1 LSVTAQR
8 PSRPTIFNKS
18 VIMHL
23 FPAQHMLSHPRSR
36 GVRIAMILAQ
46 RTTVHS
52 PKPAN
57 AAVKLPVRVN
67 RTTPAMTMSD
77 VNYAV
82 NCGRC
87 TWLQVYDTLLN
98 AGASHYTRRQ
108 FIDGK
113 LNIAQTAERM
123 IARLIRTG
131 QVQRCGVPA

>member
-1 LSVTAQR
+1 
-8 PSRPTIFNKS
+8 
-18 VIMHL
+18 MH
-23 FPAQHMLSHPRSR
+23 SYPRGS

-46 RTTVHS
+46 RSTVHH
-52 PKPAN
+52 PTPAI
-57 AAVKLPVRVN
+57 AAVTLAVRVD
-67 RTTPAMTMSD
+67 RSTRAMTISD

-82 NCGRC
+82 RCGRC

-113 LNIAQTAERM
+113 LDIARTAERM
-123 IARLIRTG
+123 IARLIKTG

>member
-1 LSVTAQR
+1 
-8 PSRPTIFNKS
+8 
-18 VIMHL
+18 
-23 FPAQHMLSHPRSR
+23 
-36 GVRIAMILAQ
+36 MILAQ
-46 RTTVHS
+46 RTTAHHAE
-52 PKPAN
+52 PAI
-57 AAVKLPVRVN
+57 AAVTLAVQVDRV
-67 RTTPAMTMSD
+67 TPAMTIAD

-82 NCGRC
+82 SCGRC

-113 LNIAQTAERM
+113 LNIALTAERM

>member
-1 LSVTAQR
+1 
-8 PSRPTIFNKS
+8 
-18 VIMHL
+18 MH
-23 FPAQHMLSHPRSR
+23 SYPRGS

-46 RTTVHS
+46 RTTVDHS
-52 PKPAN
+52 ELAI
-57 AAVKLPVRVN
+57 AGVTLAVRVD
-67 RTTPAMTMSD
+67 RTTRAMTISD

-82 NCGRC
+82 SCGRC

-113 LNIAQTAERM
+113 LNIALTAERM